1 MQNFQG
7 IIFILFRIYR
17 EIFKSALAY
26 LKRKKM
32 SFIKKNFIGKEKY
45 GTVTTVKL
53 VPKIEEA

>member
-1 MQNFQG
+1 
-7 IIFILFRIYR
+7 
-17 EIFKSALAY
+17 
-26 LKRKKM
+26 M